1 MNLSTKEVANV
12 MAQPLP
18 SSPVDAA
25 AAPLSSAQKYRRSLV
40 LAVYE
45 HVDMSDRMWF
55 LLLMVAIE
63 Q

>member
-1 MNLSTKEVANV
+1 

-25 AAPLSSAQKYRRSLV
+25 AAPLSSAQKYRWSLV

-55 LLLMVAIE
+55 LLFTVAIE